1 MTFDV
6 KQYLLATTIILA
18 LACPYPSNATEK
30 HTSVSPSGNPTG
42 SNSDLDA
49 TNMNNTIIMES
60 SQPMNSDEPMP
71 TGMAKQGMKTGDV
84 KARAMKKESVIEPMM
99 KQEQIKK

>member
-1 MTFDV
+1 MIFDV
-6 KQYLLATTIILA
+6 KRYFFATTIILA
-18 LACPYPSNATEK
+18 LACPHPSSATDK
-30 HTSVSPSGNPTG
+30 NTSVSPSGNPAG
-42 SNSDLDA
+42 SNSNLDA
-49 TNMNNTIIMES
+49 TNINNTIIMES
-60 SQPMNSDEPMP
+60 SQPMNPNEPMP